1 MTAFADAM
9 AALLADPNLGVE
21 AVYRHGGIGPAVPVR
36 VLRSSPDRVA
46 DAFGTEILSA
56 TDILSVATA
65 VLPDLT
71 AGDSFGLG
79 PDLLTVTHAERD
91 ASGTAWRVLCQ
102 R

>member
-1 MTAFADAM
+1 MG
-9 AALLADPNLGVE
+9 ALVADPNLG
-21 AVYRHGGIGPAVPVR
+21 ADTVYRQGGIGPAVPVR
-36 VLRSSPDRVA
+36 VLRSSPDGVI

-56 TDILSVATA
+56 TDILSVAIA
-65 VLPDLT
+65 ALPDLA
-71 AGDSFGLG
+71 AGDSFAIG